1 MTDQPALSDN
11 RLASASSPYLLQHA
25 DNPVAWREWGEEAF
39 EEARRLDRPLF
50 LSIGYSTCHWCHVMA
65 HESFEDEEVA
75 GFINEHFVPVK
86 VDREERPDVDDFY
99 MTACQAMSGQ
109 GGWPLTVF
117 ATPGGEPFFAGTY
130 FPPEP
135 RGRRPGFL
143 QLLRGVADAWEE
155 RREDVLSGARRA
167 VDVLRRVSG
176 GEPGDLPDEEVL
188 EAACGQFEA
197 RFDRTHGGFG
207 GAPKFPSPHVL
218 LFLLRHADRTGHAP
232 AREMVVRTLDAMR
245 RGGIFDQAGFGF
257 HRYSTDARWLVP
269 HFEKMLYDQALLA
282 LAYLEAARAAG
293 EQRFEDVA
301 REVLTYV
308 TRDLA
313 DPEGGFHAAEDADS
327 EGGEGAFYTW
337 TLEEAEDALGE
348 EDADLA
354 RRVFGVR
361 RRGNYAE
368 EAGGGFTGRNILHLP
383 RPPGE
388 LARELGMEGESL
400 RERVEGIRARLLE
413 ARARRPRP
421 HRDDKVLTDWNG
433 LTIAALARAG
443 AVLGEERWSDRA
455 RRTADFLLTELR
467 DDDGKLLHRWRRGEA
482 GVPATA
488 EDYAYLVWGLIELY
502 EATLEP
508 RWLSEALRLETEMGE
523 RCWDPEGG
531 GYFLAGVGAADLPV
545 RRKEAYDGAL
555 PSANA
560 VAAWNGLRLARLT
573 GDAGREERA
582 LGVERAFAGGA
593 RDNPRAHA
601 ALLVAADFRL
611 GPGREVV
618 VAGDRGAAS
627 TEGLLGVVREG
638 FRPRTVVL
646 LRPGGEEGEE
656 VAGLAPFT
664 AGMGPEGGR
673 ARAYVCR
680 DFACEAPVAAPGA
693 LRAALDE
700 GG

>member
-1 MTDQPALSDN
+1 MTTTFDPTN
-11 RLASASSPYLLQHA
+11 RLADASSPYLLQHA
-25 DNPVAWREWGEEAF
+25 DNPVAWREWEEKAF

-117 ATPGGEPFFAGTY
+117 ATPEGEPFFAGTY
-130 FPPEP
+130 FPPEA

-143 QLLRGVADAWEE
+143 QLLRGVAGAWEE
-155 RREDVLSGARRA
+155 RREDVLSGAARA
-167 VDVLRRVSG
+167 VDVLGRVSG
-176 GEPGDLPDEEVL
+176 GEPGDLLDEEVM
-188 EAACGQFEA
+188 EAALAHFEA
-197 RFDRTHGGFG
+197 RFDETHGGFG

-218 LFLLRHADRTGHAP
+218 LFLLRHAERTGHAP
-232 AREMVVRTLDAMR
+232 ARDMVVRTLNAMR
-245 RGGIFDQAGFGF
+245 RGGIFDQVGFGF

-282 LAYLEAARAAG
+282 LAYLEGARAAG
-293 EQRFEDVA
+293 ERRFEEVA

-308 TRDLA
+308 SRDLA

-337 TLEEAEDALGE
+337 TLEELDDALGA

-354 RRVFGVR
+354 RRVYGAQ

-383 RPPGE
+383 RPLGE
-388 LARELGMEGESL
+388 LADELGMDPAAL

-413 ARARRPRP
+413 ARDERPRP

-433 LTIAALARAG
+433 LAIAALARAG
-443 AVLGEERWSDRA
+443 AVLGEERWTERA
-455 RRTADFLLTELR
+455 RRAAGFVLSELR
-467 DDDGKLLHRWRRGEA
+467 DADGRLLHRWRRGEA
-482 GVPATA
+482 GVPATS

-508 RWLSEALRLETEMGE
+508 RWLSEALRLETEMAD

-531 GYFLAGVGAADLPV
+531 GYFLAGADAADLPV

-555 PSANA
+555 PSGNA

-582 LGVERAFAGGA
+582 LAVERAFAGGA
-593 RDNPRAHA
+593 RNNPGAHT
-601 ALLVAADFRL
+601 ALLVVADFRL
-611 GPGREVV
+611 GTGSEVV
-618 VAGDRGAAS
+618 VAGERGEAS
-627 TEGLLGVVREG
+627 TGRLLEVVREG
-638 FRPRTVVL
+638 YRPRTVLL
-646 LRPGGEEGEE
+646 LRPPGEEGEE
-656 VAGLAPFT
+656 MARLAPFT
-664 AGMGPEGGR
+664 AGMGPDEGR

-680 DFACEAPVAAPGA
+680 DFACEAPVAEPDA